1 MVEITEKHEKEKE
14 KIQQMKKEIKTKVI
28 KNNDKIQQQNKSSQA
43 TPVSQQLF
51 ILEG

>member
-1 MVEITEKHEKEKE
+1 MVEIIEKEKE
-14 KIQQMKKEIKTKVI
+14 KDKIDQMKKEIKTKVV

-51 ILEG
+51 TREG